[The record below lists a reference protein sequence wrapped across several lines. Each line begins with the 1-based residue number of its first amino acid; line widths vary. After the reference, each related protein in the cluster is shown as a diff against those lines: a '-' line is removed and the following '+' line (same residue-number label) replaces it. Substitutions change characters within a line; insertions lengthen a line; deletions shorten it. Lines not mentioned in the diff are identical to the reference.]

1 MDFNRMATQDRRSKK
16 IGSSSALGVG
26 ELEPKA
32 AVLREFIADF
42 NAAGS
47 LMRKLRRS
55 LADSLDL
62 TATEYAVMVG
72 LWYCQ
77 RRGGETSVKDL
88 ADHLHV
94 AAAHVTAELGKL
106 LKRKLVH
113 KAPSSTDKRALSVQL
128 TDRGHEV
135 LNGLAP
141 RLGRI
146 NHALFAGVNYGEMVV
161 VHQFLKRI
169 VQQAPEAIFLA
180 GNGISS
186 STDDEE

>member
-1 MDFNRMATQDRRSKK
+1 MATRERQGKRAEAA
-16 IGSSSALGVG
+16 SALHVG

-47 LMRKLRRS
+47 LMRKLRRA

-106 LKRKLVH
+106 LQRKLVH
-113 KAPSSTDKRALSVQL
+113 KAPSSLDKRALSVHL
-128 TDRGHEV
+128 TDRGHDV

-141 RLGRI
+141 RLGKI

-180 GNGISS
+180 GNVRLGSEGE
-186 STDDEE
+186 DEV